1 MNIKLAKFLTRITQ
15 FISPSLHY
23 SLAYFRQRGRFPNLR
38 NPKNIT
44 EIIGV
49 QMLSGEIN
57 QYAEYADKVKV
68 RDYLIE
74 WGYEKYLPK
83 LYGVWD
89 SFEAIDF
96 EILPE
101 KFALKTNHG
110 AGGNIICFD
119 KKKLDIN
126 NAEKVITKSLNTS
139 YGGKTETHY
148 SLIKPK
154 VFAEELLSD
163 NGELP
168 LDYKF
173 HCYKGE
179 IKGVLMVLERARGE
193 GSKRLFYNN
202 EWKKLNILKK
212 KEANYEIN
220 KPGKLAEMIRLVED
234 IAKRFKHVR
243 VDLYYVNNNIY
254 IGELTFT
261 PDGGFLRNF
270 TLEGLHY
277 LAEEPI
283 KKT

>member
-1 MNIKLAKFLTRITQ
+1 MNLKLAQFLTKATGA
-15 FISPSLHY
+15 ISPRLQY
-23 SLAYFRQRGRFPNLR
+23 SLAYFHNRGRFPNLKK
-38 NPKNIT
+38 PKNLS
-44 EIIGV
+44 EIIGK

-57 QYAEYADKVKV
+57 QFAKYADKVEV
-68 RDYLIE
+68 RKYIEE
-74 WGYEKYLPK
+74 WGLGKYLPK

-89 SFEAIDF
+89 KFDDIDF
-96 EILPE
+96 DELPSS
-101 KFALKTNHG
+101 FALKTNHG
-110 AGGNIICFD
+110 AGGNYICFD
-119 KKKLDIN
+119 KNKMDKAKAKEIIN
-126 NAEKVITKSLNTS
+126 KSLS
-139 YGGKTETHY
+139 KVYGGKTETHY

-163 NGELP
+163 SGELP

-261 PDGGFLRNF
+261 PNGGFLRNF